1 MVPALLTVPLYV
13 RMPPGLAGFTGQ
25 FCVTTR
31 RADVSS
37 GQVADAL
44 SVTILALQASLP
56 RADTVVLTVHAP
68 VGVVKTAVKLADAP
82 GARLATVNT
91 VGGEDWLSV
100 TVTLF
105 KMTLPEFFTVPV

>member
-1 MVPALLTVPLYV
+1 VSV
-13 RMPPGLAGFTGQ
+13 PPGLVGLAGQ
-25 FCVTTR
+25 FSVTTS
-31 RADVSS
+31 RAVVCK

-44 SVTILALQASLP
+44 AVTGLAVQRSLP
-56 RADTVVLTVHAP
+56 RAVTVLLTEQVPAE
-68 VGVVKTAVKLADAP
+68 VRKLALKLADAP

-105 KMTLPEFFTVPV
+105 SVMLPEFLTVPV